1 MRRSIQGL
9 WMAAAL
15 VLGGGVLASGP
26 ARACGMYEPPIK
38 GEPTELLVRAYDEVE
53 KGEMYVAGRVVR
65 AVASSEKATDAQ
77 KAEAWAIQGWLRWRQ
92 EAKESARASFAEARK
107 LEPAALDAALDRL
120 AKIDVPTVA
129 ASSGKKKRLK
139 MKKAAPV
146 EAKRSIDGSTLVAE
160 IRADLGA

>member
-1 MRRSIQGL
+1 MRRSMQGL

-15 VLGGGVLASGP
+15 VAGGALLASSP
-26 ARACGMYEPPIK
+26 AQACGMYEPPIQ

-53 KGEMYVAGRVVR
+53 NGQLYVAGRVVR
-65 AVASSEKATDAQ
+65 AVTGSEEATDAQ

-120 AKIDVPTVA
+120 AKIDVA
-129 ASSGKKKRLK
+129 AASASSGKKGRLK
-139 MKKAAPV
+139 KKAAPV
-146 EAKRSIDGSTLVAE
+146 EAKRPVDGSTLVAE